1 MVKICTKEMLQEMS
15 VSVIEMMFVKNLIK
29 FLVFYSR
36 CTSRTLDE
44 KGKVTGKGTN
54 FRNLFF
60 Y

>member
-1 MVKICTKEMLQEMS
+1 MVKICIKEMLQEMS
-15 VSVIEMMFVKNLIK
+15 VSVIEMFVKNLIK

-36 CTSRTLDE
+36 CTSRTLVE

>member
-1 MVKICTKEMLQEMS
+1 MS

-36 CTSRTLDE
+36 CTSRTLAE

-54 FRNLFF
+54 FINLFF